1 MGKLYLIPTPIGNL
15 QDITLRALQVLKKVD
30 IILAEDTRT
39 SGKFLQHYQINIPML
54 SHHKFNEH
62 QTLDSL
68 IRQLKEGKQMAL
80 ISDAGTPAI
89 ADPGFLLVR
98 ACIAEDIPVETLPGA
113 TAFIPAL
120 VNSGLPNDRFVFE
133 GFLPDKKG
141 RQTRLQNLIE
151 EKRTMIF
158 YVSPHKLLKTLT
170 EFITYFGVHRKAS
183 ISRELTK
190 IHEETLRGEL
200 SELLEHFQKNTPK
213 GEFVLI
219 LAGKE

>member
-1 MGKLYLIPTPIGNL
+1 VPL
-15 QDITLRALQVLKKVD
+15 
-30 IILAEDTRT
+30 
-39 SGKFLQHYQINIPML
+39 FFFFNIPFFQVAL
-54 SHHKFNEH
+54 AAEISVKLPRHYPFR
-62 QTLDSL
+62 L
-68 IRQLKEGKQMAL
+68 IV
-80 ISDAGTPAI
+80 P
-89 ADPGFLLVR
+89 
-98 ACIAEDIPVETLPGA
+98 
-113 TAFIPAL
+113 
-120 VNSGLPNDRFVFE
+120 
-133 GFLPDKKG
+133 PDKKG

>member
-1 MGKLYLIPTPIGNL
+1 M
-15 QDITLRALQVLKKVD
+15 
-30 IILAEDTRT
+30 
-39 SGKFLQHYQINIPML
+39 
-54 SHHKFNEH
+54 
-62 QTLDSL
+62 
-68 IRQLKEGKQMAL
+68 
-80 ISDAGTPAI
+80 
-89 ADPGFLLVR
+89 
-98 ACIAEDIPVETLPGA
+98 
-113 TAFIPAL
+113 
-120 VNSGLPNDRFVFE
+120 
-133 GFLPDKKG
+133 
-141 RQTRLQNLIE
+141 QNLIE